1 MSVKNSARLFFN
13 TGFYS
18 KSNFE
23 IMTYVFYLE
32 TLKLVKKGS
41 KSKYLAKNVIQGPK

>member
-32 TLKLVKKGS
+32 TGKKGS
-41 KSKYLAKNVIQGPK
+41 KSKYLAENVIQGPK